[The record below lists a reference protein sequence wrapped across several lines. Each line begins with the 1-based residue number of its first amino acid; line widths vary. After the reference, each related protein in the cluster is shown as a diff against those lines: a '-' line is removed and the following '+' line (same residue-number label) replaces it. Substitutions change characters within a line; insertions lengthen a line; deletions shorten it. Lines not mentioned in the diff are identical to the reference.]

1 MSEETPEIH
10 SHRDRGIVDGKKIR
24 CFTLTNGDII
34 ICSVMQFDAPQW
46 QINWGQSATNDTNDG
61 GIYMITCEWP
71 AVVDLTNN
79 TFKHYME
86 GYHQDQKSFLIKEEH
101 IMHIMNPP
109 LKLALHYLDWM
120 YTVW

>member
-1 MSEETPEIH
+1 
-10 SHRDRGIVDGKKIR
+10 
-24 CFTLTNGDII
+24 
-34 ICSVMQFDAPQW
+34 MQFDAPQW
-46 QINWGQSATNDTNDG
+46 QINWGQSTTNDTNDG

-71 AVVDLTNN
+71 ALVDLTNN

-109 LKLALHYLDWM
+109 LKLAREYLDWM
-120 YTVW
+120 YKVW